1 MFAAWR
7 RVLVCQLLSQS
18 HSSSS
23 MHVDTVTRR
32 RRAADVGDEDPNEE
46 DGRFEATLIVVAA
59 DGLGWHLQGSQGI
72 AASEQQFGVK
82 GQGGPS
88 GRSSDKDQNF
98 QQVVFGGFGCYT

>member
-18 HSSSS
+18 HGSSS
-23 MHVDTVTRR
+23 MRFDTVTRR

-59 DGLGWHLQGSQGI
+59 DRLGFSQHHTHLQGSWGI

-82 GQGGPS
+82 GQEGPS

-98 QQVVFGGFGCYT
+98 QQVVF